1 MATRHIITID
11 HQDYAVES
19 AAQASQILT
28 LLAKLK
34 KVRLN
39 IEAESSRGWFYE
51 DDTICHRQIEASLKM
66 NQPYRAPKPEQPVKA
81 VKPLA
86 LPKPKKGSILCI
98 CEHSYVAPRERCA
111 HCGRLFAESHNRTHG
126 DAAPSKP
133 QLRLL

>member
-1 MATRHIITID
+1 MATRHILTID
-11 HQDYAVES
+11 HQDFVVES
-19 AAQASQILT
+19 AAQATQLLT

-39 IEAESSRGWFYE
+39 HEAKSSLDWFYE
-51 DDTICHRQIEASLKM
+51 DDPVCLRQIEASLKM
-66 NQPYRAPKPEQPVKA
+66 NQPYRAARPEKASKPE
-81 VKPLA
+81 KPLA

-98 CEHSYVAPRERCA
+98 CEKSYVAPRENCP

-126 DAAPSKP
+126 DAVPVKP

>member
-1 MATRHIITID
+1 MTTRHIITID

-19 AAQASQILT
+19 AAQATQLLT
-28 LLAKLK
+28 LLSKLK

-39 IEAESSRGWFYE
+39 TEAESSLDWHYQDDWICQRG
-51 DDTICHRQIEASLKM
+51 INVSLKM
-66 NQPYRAPKPEQPVKA
+66 SQPYRAARPEKASKPE
-81 VKPLA
+81 KPLA

-98 CEHSYVAPRERCA
+98 CEHSYVAPRETCP

-126 DAAPSKP
+126 DAAPVKP